1 MAIIIDPTLST
12 TKFSEIIKICKENP
26 KEIVIIC
33 LSPIQKEYLDKKVS
47 NVIKYVGADW
57 PIEERLKLKEI
68 YSYWDKLEEVKA
80 SKFKPWPNIFPY
92 EINVAKIYRYYL
104 IHWWVL
110 FLLVNTILKKELFDW
125 EDKNLIA
132 IGKSPIFFTAI
143 ESTIV
148 NKKVSLQKIHLKKN
162 KKQILVYIKRL
173 FNLTAD
179 ETSLWH
185 YRRMKNGKVIYIDR
199 HRQTL
204 PLFSSLKVQTDIIFF
219 TKPYSV
225 IRKRLFS
232 NFSQVR
238 IEEVTNKLSEKMIY
252 LFSKYLSNSNKFWRH
267 SMLKN
272 FISSLQFIVKNDI
285 VSGFYIWK
293 NFDEISPN
301 AALCINWIGI
311 THQFIRSWCRAN
323 NKTFMVL
330 QHGIHSGGVISPEER
345 IIDADVFFCW
355 GEEMKKSFISAF
367 PENRKKCIKIV
378 GNSVYDKITN
388 SNQSSTTD
396 LLSKNGQSY
405 QILIAPSGG
414 SLLFRDCEKIFW
426 DEIEQAIL
434 KFSEIK
440 WSIKLHNLYLFKDE
454 IKNRFKKLGVSII
467 EEGNVFEAMKNCQ
480 LVVTNVSTAALDAM
494 IMQKPVIIF
503 NLLNLPE
510 KFTKFGAGIVI
521 KERGIFCKEL
531 ENMLKKDFCDPE
543 LIKRQNKFVSVFNKP
558 NTVSNIVTL
567 LDKEI

>member
-12 TKFSEIIKICKENP
+12 TNFSEIIKICKENP
-26 KEIVIIC
+26 KEVVITC
-33 LSPIQKEYLDKKVS
+33 LSPMQKEYLEKKVS
-47 NVIKYVGADW
+47 NVVKCVGINW
-57 PIEERLKLKEI
+57 PIEERLKLSEI
-68 YSYWDKLEEVKA
+68 YSYWDKLEELKEA
-80 SKFKPWPNIFPY
+80 KFKPWPDIFPY
-92 EINVAKIYRYYL
+92 EMNVAKIYRYYL
-104 IHWWVL
+104 INWDIL
-110 FLLVNTILKKELFDW
+110 FLLVTTILNQKLLICKNE
-125 EDKNLIA
+125 NLIA
-132 IGKSPIFFTAI
+132 IGKDPMFFAAVKSAT
-143 ESTIV
+143 V
-148 NKKVSLQKIHLKKN
+148 NQEVYLQKIYLKKN
-162 KKQILVYIKRL
+162 KKHILLYIKRL
-173 FNLTAD
+173 LVVAVYEIF
-179 ETSLWH
+179 LWYH
-185 YRRMKNGKVIYIDR
+185 QRIKNRKMVYIDR

-204 PLFSSLKVQTDIIFF
+204 PLFSSLMAQIDILFF
-219 TKPYSV
+219 TEPYSV

-252 LFSKYLSNSNKFWRH
+252 LFSKYPSNSNKFWRH

-323 NKTFMVL
+323 NKPFMVL
-330 QHGIHSGGVISPEER
+330 QHGIHIGGVISPEER

-378 GNSVYDKITN
+378 GNPVYDKITN

-414 SLLFRDCEKIFW
+414 SLLFRDYEKIFW
-426 DEIEQAIL
+426 DEIEQAVIYL
-434 KFSEIK
+434 PEIK
-440 WSIKLHNLYLFKDE
+440 WIIKLHDQYLFKDE
-454 IKNRFKKLGVSII
+454 IRNRFEKLGAIVI
-467 EEGNVFEAMKNCQ
+467 EKGNIFDFIRQSK
-480 LVVTNVSTAALDAM
+480 LIVTEVSTAALDAM
-494 IMQKPVIIF
+494 IIQKPVIIF

-510 KFTKFGAGIVI
+510 RFSEFGAGIII
-521 KERGIFCKEL
+521 KERGMFYKEL
-531 ENMLKKDFCDPE
+531 KNLLKKDFFDSG
-543 LIKRQNKFVSVFNKP
+543 LIKRQEKFVNIFNKP
-558 NTVSNIVTL
+558 DAINNIVTL
-567 LDKEI
+567 LNKAI